1 MSVSFQVDLSEFNR
15 AIIEHAKVDTKRSMA
30 EIVNQN
36 AYSVGL
42 AASKMTFRADK
53 EKIAADLGRKVTD
66 ISQNIRILK
75 DGTVKAGRINKRNTY
90 GKLAYAIV
98 NARRKKNDEPALHGP
113 EMAAAVNALYNRR
126 VRAIGYL
133 RFGWLASI
141 AGIAWAIGK
150 PIRLIDERR
159 GRSIPA
165 RPSVSPWAELLN
177 SSFSDNTSNPDAP
190 RYAAE
195 GLQAAI
201 RQQIGRMRDWAAG
214 HLQRQADK
222 FSARMLR

>member
-1 MSVSFQVDLSEFNR
+1 
-15 AIIEHAKVDTKRSMA
+15 MA

-42 AASKMTFRADK
+42 AASKLTFKTDK
-53 EKIAADLGRKVTD
+53 TKIASDLGRQVVEV
-66 ISQNIRILK
+66 SQNIRILK
-75 DGTVKAGRINKRNTY
+75 DGTVKAGRINKRKTY

-98 NARRKKNDEPALHGP
+98 NARRKSQGKPPIAGQ
-113 EMAAAVNALYNRR
+113 EMAAAVNELYNRR
-126 VRAIGYL
+126 VRAISYL

-159 GRSIPA
+159 GKSIPA

-201 RQQIGRMRDWAAG
+201 RQQIGRMRDWAARK
-214 HLQRQADK
+214 LQRQADK